1 MASII
6 YKVFFCQNT
15 LEGSRFPKS
24 HDSSKLRKASC
35 HTLAEVSDKLFAL
48 QMSSSL
54 LHRQSLPLRSLED
67 HPMVTL
73 VHVPVNKK
81 L

>member
-6 YKVFFCQNT
+6 DKVFFCQF
-15 LEGSRFPKS
+15 S
-24 HDSSKLRKASC
+24 
-35 HTLAEVSDKLFAL
+35 LAEVSDKLFAL

-73 VHVPVNKK
+73 VRVPVNKK